1 MVELGE
7 QRFKLRFSGD
17 GAVLDLGG
25 GERRDGLR
33 NRDAGS
39 LGKFEGELK
48 VIVFSRKEGDSP
60 WSASRQAAGNLKGL
74 AVAAMTRE

>member
-1 MVELGE
+1 MGELGE

-48 VIVFSRKEGDSP
+48 VIGIF
-60 WSASRQAAGNLKGL
+60 A
-74 AVAAMTRE
+74 